1 MNEWICSTKTLKKLA
16 SADLTQYELCQMLIK
31 NRTSTLFHYLID
43 QNKLET
49 FDQLLELLQNTCNSP
64 KMMELLWF
72 HELSNNKDPFCIYS
86 NIKALLPILLNHNQ
100 RGNRHWHVMILAQVP
115 AELQSMAV
123 QQAADNQF
131 NVDQTLNK
139 YESYL
144 KQNGLMQTG
153 YGVLISKVKKRVQA
167 YELQYGETNQEV
179 QISEVTIK
187 SKPKNENSQSRGERE
202 QSSVKCCTFM

>member
-1 MNEWICSTKTLKKLA
+1 
-16 SADLTQYELCQMLIK
+16 
-31 NRTSTLFHYLID
+31 
-43 QNKLET
+43 
-49 FDQLLELLQNTCNSP
+49 
-64 KMMELLWF
+64 
-72 HELSNNKDPFCIYS
+72 
-86 NIKALLPILLNHNQ
+86 
-100 RGNRHWHVMILAQVP
+100 MILAQVP